1 MSRPR
6 ILVFAS
12 LLPIPVDRGDKNR
25 LFNVLKL
32 LSRFAEVRLVCL
44 SRDWEPAVTDLS
56 LLDGIETRVL
66 PVGRQE
72 AIWQGLKA
80 LASWRPFIAF
90 RFSPPRIVG
99 AVLREAA
106 DFRADVFWAGGIPAY
121 PLLQR
126 MTGVR
131 RVLDLGDSPSL
142 YNAMARRSSKMPLWA
157 RAQSSVQW
165 RLQFYESLALRA
177 SHHVLVSSRRDREHL
192 FRLNGQRLNIHV
204 LENCV
209 SRDFMA
215 RQWQALP
222 GRSPKLLFVG
232 NLAYPPNRAGVVL
245 AARHIL
251 PRVRSRFSEAELI
264 VCGQGGD
271 RQVRKLAHEPGVRVV
286 GYIEDL
292 VSMYLEASVFVSP
305 VPVVGGPQYKI
316 LEAMALGLPVVTTG
330 QSAEL
335 SEVTP
340 GRELLT
346 GESAEEMASAVLSIL
361 ANSDLAAA
369 VSAKA
374 RTFIREHR
382 TWESKEDVVRSIVL
396 GPEPPA
402 KAATAF
408 Q

>member
-25 LFNVLKL
+25 LFHILKL

-44 SRDWEPAVTDLS
+44 SRDWEPAVTDLR
-56 LLDGIETRVL
+56 LLDGMETRVL

-72 AIWQGLKA
+72 VIWQGLKA
-80 LASWRPFIAF
+80 LTSWRPFIAF
-90 RFSPPRIVG
+90 RFSPPRVVG

-106 DFRADVFWAGGIPAY
+106 DFRADVFWACGIPAY
-121 PLLQR
+121 PFLER
-126 MTGVR
+126 MRGVR

-142 YNAMARRSSKMPLWA
+142 YNAMVRRSSKMPLRA
-157 RAQSSVQW
+157 RVQSFVQW
-165 RLQFYESLALRA
+165 RLQYYEGLAVQA
-177 SHHVLVSSRRDREHL
+177 SHHALVSSRRDREHL

-215 RQWQALP
+215 RRWQPQP

-232 NLAYPPNRAGVVL
+232 NLAYPPNLAGVVF
-245 AARHIL
+245 AASHIL
-251 PRVRSRFSEAELI
+251 PRVRSRLAEAELV
-264 VCGQGGD
+264 VCGRGGN
-271 RQVRKLAHEPGVRVV
+271 RLERILAQQAGVRVV
-286 GYIEDL
+286 GYVEDL
-292 VSMYLEASVFVSP
+292 IPMYLEAGVFVSP
-305 VPVVGGPQYKI
+305 VPVIGGPQYKI

-335 SEVTP
+335 IGVTP
-340 GRELLT
+340 GRELLI
-346 GESAEEMASAVLSIL
+346 GDSAGAMASAVLSIL
-361 ANSDLAAA
+361 ANSDLAAQ

-374 RTFIREHR
+374 RTFIRENR
-382 TWESKEDVVRSIVL
+382 THDHSQQGRFAIAVGADNTDSII
-396 GPEPPA
+396 P
-402 KAATAF
+402 
-408 Q
+408 